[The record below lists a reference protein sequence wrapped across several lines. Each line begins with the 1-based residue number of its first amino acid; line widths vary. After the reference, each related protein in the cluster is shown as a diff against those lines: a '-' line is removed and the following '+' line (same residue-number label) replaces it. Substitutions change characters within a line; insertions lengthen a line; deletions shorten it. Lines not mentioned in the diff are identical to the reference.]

1 MTEQQF
7 ISEVKDCCKRIFNDV
22 LKRMIDDDYL
32 NNLPLRYHDEK
43 HTWVEYLGSRLDDSD
58 KKTSEIM
65 GRIINAIC
73 DKHHIVFLKSLRN
86 KR

>member
-32 NNLPLRYHDEK
+32 NNLHLEYHDEK
-43 HTWVEYLGSRLDDSD
+43 NTWVEYLGSKLENSD
-58 KKTSEIM
+58 KKASEIM

-86 KR
+86 NR